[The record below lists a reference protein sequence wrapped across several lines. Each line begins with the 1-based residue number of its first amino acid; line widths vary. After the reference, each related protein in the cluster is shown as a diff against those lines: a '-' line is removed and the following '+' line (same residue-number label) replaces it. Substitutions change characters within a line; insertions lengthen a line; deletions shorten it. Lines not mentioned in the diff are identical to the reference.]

1 MKIKLI
7 DMVDNYYGGNRKLA
21 RESLVSDDL
30 MSPYAFNNLI
40 SQDRYVMRLESGDF
54 ILVTSKSKVFK
65 ANGI

>member
-7 DMVDNYYGGNRKLA
+7 KMVDDYYGGSRKLA

-40 SQDRYVMRLESGDF
+40 SQDRDVMRLESGDF

-65 ANGI
+65 VN